1 MVFAGIVLAAGG
13 GVRLGMPKALV
24 RDGDGTPWVQLAVHA
39 LTDGG
44 CGTVVVVLGAAAED
58 ATALLPAGAHA
69 VVAEDWTE
77 GIAASIRCG
86 LRTLSDLDPDGTA
99 QAAALTHVDL
109 PGLPSAVVRR
119 LLTGAGRGTLR
130 QARYGARPGHPVVL
144 GREHWASAADS
155 VHGDSGARAWLLD
168 HGVEEVDSTDLFD
181 GADIDTP
188 EQLARH
194 LGR

>member
-13 GVRLGMPKALV
+13 GVRLGVPQALV
-24 RDGDGTPWVQLAVHA
+24 RDGDGTPWVQLAVRA

-44 CGTVVVVLGAAAED
+44 CGTVVVVLGAAADE
-58 ATALLPAGAHA
+58 AIALLPAGAHP
-69 VVAEDWTE
+69 VVADDWTE

-86 LRTLSDLDPDGTA
+86 LGALTDLDPHGAA

-109 PGLPSAVVRR
+109 PALPPAVVRR
-119 LLTGAGRGTLR
+119 LLAAADSATLR

-144 GREHWASAADS
+144 GRQHWSAVADS
-155 VHGDSGARAWLLD
+155 VHGDAGARGWLLEHRVREID
-168 HGVEEVDSTDLFD
+168 CTDLFD